1 MWVVTNRK
9 KIVLYTMCTLLFCLA
24 GVFQATDSLL
34 PDFWHV
40 LFALSAN
47 TILIFLVVAWGV
59 SLIHRM
65 VRKDLLAYFLTVAV
79 LILFFLVVRMMKYE
93 LTKGLDKPL
102 RYF

>member
-34 PDFWHV
+34 PDFWHA

-47 TILIFLVVAWGV
+47 TILIFLVGCVGRFTYTPNGKKRFTCIFPNGCCTNFV
-59 SLIHRM
+59 FSCS
-65 VRKDLLAYFLTVAV
+65 
-79 LILFFLVVRMMKYE
+79 
-93 LTKGLDKPL
+93 
-102 RYF
+102 